1 MQKVALLA
9 LRSCSFYSV
18 WLQVTNQMVKA
29 CKGYLTEEGL
39 FRVWDQD
46 RVEIISRIH
55 DCLNLN
61 RAYQDAFQRTKKR
74 MEETPGEKP
83 FDFSQLYI
91 FGKFEAFCRRLEK
104 VRVSYSCVF
113 VIVYTLLSSG
123 IVIVKRETRLDRNE
137 MSMIRWVCRFALK
150 GRKKNTNLRELMV
163 LEPVSKED
171 ADLVKQRTIMEIVAY
186 L

>member
-1 MQKVALLA
+1 
-9 LRSCSFYSV
+9 
-18 WLQVTNQMVKA
+18 MVKA

-46 RVEIISRIH
+46 RVMIINRIH

-104 VRVSYSCVF
+104 VTFFFYSFISLPFYAGYVFENRYSRVAICSVWCV
-113 VIVYTLLSSG
+113 
-123 IVIVKRETRLDRNE
+123 N
-137 MSMIRWVCRFALK
+137 MSVC
-150 GRKKNTNLRELMV
+150 
-163 LEPVSKED
+163 
-171 ADLVKQRTIMEIVAY
+171 
-186 L
+186 

>member
-1 MQKVALLA
+1 
-9 LRSCSFYSV
+9 
-18 WLQVTNQMVKA
+18 MVKA

-39 FRVWDQD
+39 NRVWDQE
-46 RVEIISRIH
+46 RVMTINRIH

-104 VRVSYSCVF
+104 VFTPSKLR
-113 VIVYTLLSSG
+113 
-123 IVIVKRETRLDRNE
+123 
-137 MSMIRWVCRFALK
+137 CRFPLAVLLKRNIAVITCVALF
-150 GRKKNTNLRELMV
+150 G
-163 LEPVSKED
+163 SD
-171 ADLVKQRTIMEIVAY
+171 DIGIC
-186 L
+186 

>member
-1 MQKVALLA
+1 M
-9 LRSCSFYSV
+9 
-18 WLQVTNQMVKA
+18 QVTNQMVKA

-46 RVEIISRIH
+46 RVTIISRIH

-104 VRVSYSCVF
+104 VHYF
-113 VIVYTLLSSG
+113 LS
-123 IVIVKRETRLDRNE
+123 VLKRLHRWLI
-137 MSMIRWVCRFALK
+137 MIKAIDCYRDDP
-150 GRKKNTNLRELMV
+150 G
-163 LEPVSKED
+163 
-171 ADLVKQRTIMEIVAY
+171 LVPA
-186 L
+186 